1 MRETLLQ
8 HADPS
13 QRLHLDVRRR
23 PMCAGFLVPDHRPS
37 HLRKLNAVWR
47 GHRRRCEPEGLEH
60 FRNEVDQ
67 NCLKLDSGGRNPFD
81 PTNLIVGWSP
91 NAQEH
96 RIETTDPNAG
106 LNPFDLKTN
115 RLKTNRLKIATNSSP
130 NRCCHLVTASLPMWD
145 GQNSRSSIG
154 SKAGPTRDQ
163 PNRSWPPNRPWI
175 RPSSCPLPDLTSPMD
190 ARRLEGRLICPS
202 ATNWKRKDWPC
213 DQPTGPRP
221 QP

>member
-1 MRETLLQ
+1 LPHVVRRRWLHRESILEPLGALSRDDAEEWLPRLRLAMREMLLQ

-106 LNPFDLKTN
+106 LNPFDP
-115 RLKTNRLKIATNSSP
+115 KTNRLKIATNSSP
-130 NRCCHLVTASLPMWD
+130 NRCC
-145 GQNSRSSIG
+145 RSS
-154 SKAGPTRDQ
+154 SPACARCAAPPRHRAAPPWCAHPAGQ
-163 PNRSWPPNRPWI
+163 
-175 RPSSCPLPDLTSPMD
+175 
-190 ARRLEGRLICPS
+190 
-202 ATNWKRKDWPC
+202 
-213 DQPTGPRP
+213 
-221 QP
+221 